1 MGSQRVRHDWVTFTS
16 LHSPHSHEPTA
27 TSDCMGV
34 VLAAELPQSWVL
46 SPPWSSLG
54 GEPGASECLGYLPP
68 IPSEFSLN
76 IHAVSY
82 LTQSMTL
89 DSLSSTICLFLWG
102 HPPLST
108 STIILLSRRPQHLR
122 PLCSY
127 LGSSISLTD
136 DKSHTYCAPA
146 HIHHLLRVHAT
157 KTSLPSFCWGGNWG
171 RAPQPQS
178 QNQWAE
184 GPNLSVTTHP
194 SDPGSKI
201 ISVSNKQH
209 L

>member
-1 MGSQRVRHDWVTFTS
+1 MKEHNLRKNILSIWYRLLYVQLRVTLTVGPWHLVT
-16 LHSPHSHEPTA
+16 
-27 TSDCMGV
+27 
-34 VLAAELPQSWVL
+34 L
-46 SPPWSSLG
+46 SPWTHSLRIISTG
-54 GEPGASECLGYLPP
+54 GEPGASECLGYRPP

-157 KTSLPSFCWGGNWG
+157 KTSLPSFCWWGNWG
-171 RAPQPQS
+171 QAPQPVPEPVSRRAQLECNHTS
-178 QNQWAE
+178 QW
-184 GPNLSVTTHP
+184 SR
-194 SDPGSKI
+194 I
-201 ISVSNKQH
+201 
-209 L
+209 